1 MANTTRSAQ
10 RDHVDRFLE
19 TINLVFPDLDLE
31 VEGLVDRITG
41 ISRRINRA
49 LDETLGELGLEL
61 GEYKLLSVL
70 SQSGEPHR
78 STPGALS
85 KRMELSSGAMTNRLD
100 RMEEAGLVRRLP
112 DPGDRR
118 KVVVELTEHGRETY
132 RRTVGVQ
139 AQKEA
144 LFAAA
149 LSDREKVQLN
159 RLLRQLMIEFERR
172 EGSRPPGDC

>member
-1 MANTTRSAQ
+1 
-10 RDHVDRFLE
+10 
-19 TINLVFPDLDLE
+19 
-31 VEGLVDRITG
+31 
-41 ISRRINRA
+41 
-49 LDETLGELGLEL
+49 
-61 GEYKLLSVL
+61 
-70 SQSGEPHR
+70 
-78 STPGALS
+78 
-85 KRMELSSGAMTNRLD
+85 MTNRLD
-100 RMEEAGLVRRLP
+100 RMEEAGLIRRLA

-149 LSDREKVQLN
+149 LSDREKVELN

-172 EGSRPPGDC
+172 DGSRPDEC

>member
-1 MANTTRSAQ
+1 MAKTARSAQ

-31 VEGLVDRITG
+31 VEGLVDRING

-49 LDETLGELGLEL
+49 LDETLGELGLDI
-61 GEYKLLSVL
+61 GEYKVLSVL
-70 SQSGEPHR
+70 SQGGEPHR

-85 KRMELSSGAMTNRLD
+85 KRMDLSSGAMTNRLD
-100 RMEEAGLVRRLP
+100 KMEQTRLIQRLP

-118 KVVVELTEHGRETY
+118 KMVVELTEHGRETY

-144 LFAAA
+144 LFAGA
-149 LSDREKVQLN
+149 LNEREKVQLN
-159 RLLRQLMIEFERR
+159 GLLRQLMIEFERR
-172 EGSRPPGDC
+172 EGSRPDDC